1 MYKRE
6 EDGIVLV
13 DQEACR
19 SWRFCVSGC
28 PYKKVYFNWN
38 TGKAEKCN
46 LCYPRLEAGLPTVC
60 SETCVGRLRHLGIVL
75 IDTDRVEAAASVPDE
90 KDLLEAQLDLMLDP
104 EDPEVREQALRDGI
118 SADWIEAARRSPV
131 YAMCKRWRIALP
143 LHPEYRTMPMVW
155 YVPPLSPVE
164 KMVDPHGGELD
175 PDRLFAEVEEMR
187 IPLDYL
193 ASFMSAGDPEPVRR
207 SLARLAAMR
216 RFMRAANVDG
226 RVDAAVAEDV
236 GMTPGEIEEM
246 FQMVA
251 IGDYDDRYVIPKR
264 HGEVS
269 PDAFAEQGS
278 CGIDFSG
285 VTATVVPGAANDNGI
300 ENYDDAHVAADFDL
314 REQLIQ
320 RKANGDG

>member
-28 PYKKVYFNWN
+28 PYKKVYFNWS

-75 IDTDRVEAAASVPDE
+75 VDTDRVEAAASVPDE
-90 KDLLEAQLDLMLDP
+90 RDLLDAQLDLMLDP
-104 EDPEVREQALRDGI
+104 EDPAVREQARRDGI
-118 SADWIEAARRSPV
+118 QPDWIEAARRSPV

-164 KMVDPHGGELD
+164 TMVDPNGGELD

-187 IPLDYL
+187 IPVEYL
-193 ASFMSAGDPEPVRR
+193 ASFLAAGDPEPVRR

-226 RVDAAVAEDV
+226 RVEEGIATDV
-236 GMTPGEIEEM
+236 GMTPDELEEM
-246 FQMVA
+246 FRMVA

-269 PDAFAEQGS
+269 PAAFAEQGS
-278 CGIDFSG
+278 CGIDF
-285 VTATVVPGAANDNGI
+285 ANGAAVPPEPAVDP
-300 ENYDDAHVAADFDL
+300 DFDL
-314 REQLIQ
+314 RDHLVH
-320 RKANGDG
+320 RGGRDG

>member
-1 MYKRE
+1 
-6 EDGIVLV
+6 
-13 DQEACR
+13 
-19 SWRFCVSGC
+19 
-28 PYKKVYFNWN
+28 
-38 TGKAEKCN
+38 
-46 LCYPRLEAGLPTVC
+46 
-60 SETCVGRLRHLGIVL
+60 
-75 IDTDRVEAAASVPDE
+75 
-90 KDLLEAQLDLMLDP
+90 
-104 EDPEVREQALRDGI
+104 
-118 SADWIEAARRSPV
+118 
-131 YAMCKRWRIALP
+131 
-143 LHPEYRTMPMVW
+143 MPMVW

-164 KMVDPHGGELD
+164 KMVDPTGGELD

-226 RVDAAVAEDV
+226 RVDAAIAEDV
-236 GMTPGEIEEM
+236 DMTPAEIEEM

-269 PDAFAEQGS
+269 PEAFAEQGS

-285 VTATVVPGAANDNGI
+285 VTATVVPGAANDNGL
-300 ENYDDAHVAADFDL
+300 ENYGDTHVAADFDL
-314 REQLIQ
+314 REQLVQ
-320 RKANGDG
+320 RKAKGDG